1 MRRAIVLLLT
11 ENLCTLLDLCVDYY
25 KSTERNDIKETCA
38 SKSFENM
45 LPSAYLLADI
55 RFATVWYSTP
65 KLGSKECIE
74 VCKQVHVGK
83 KLESNQTYVERN
95 SRNFPWHSL
104 SSRGCECL
112 LQPTARLRTPAV
124 AASSRDRDFS
134 HSRPTRT
141 ATCGPTVRLHS
152 LLHKRTLFLWKKFSR
167 ARSRQYR
174 RQRLQENVCAWQHC
188 SRSTRFVHLRT
199 APRSTCWQNKSA

>member
-1 MRRAIVLLLT
+1 M
-11 ENLCTLLDLCVDYY
+11 
-25 KSTERNDIKETCA
+25 
-38 SKSFENM
+38 
-45 LPSAYLLADI
+45 
-55 RFATVWYSTP
+55 
-65 KLGSKECIE
+65 GSKECIE

-141 ATCGPTVRLHS
+141 ATCGPTVRLHCS
-152 LLHKRTLFLWKKFSR
+152 TN
-167 ARSRQYR
+167 ARCFFEKNFRGLALGSIGA
-174 RQRLQENVCAWQHC
+174 NVCKKMFALGSIAQDLQDLYTCAPLHAQHVGKTNLL
-188 SRSTRFVHLRT
+188 SKKQLRVICYSEVT
-199 APRSTCWQNKSA
+199 KC